1 MNRNLKEWLSQV
13 QEEIIDP
20 DRPIVDPHHHLWKEN
35 ERRKEYLVG
44 HLWEDTG
51 SGHNIKKTVFV
62 ECNAE
67 YLTDGPEHMRP
78 LGETQFVANAAA
90 QTATDPN
97 KATISA
103 IVSFA
108 RCLLGAQVEE
118 VLQAHIE
125 AGNGLFRGIRNQ
137 ASWSASEAIANSRV
151 NPPPHLYTNPVFQ
164 EGFSKLGP
172 LGLTFDA
179 WLYHTQISD
188 LTELARKFPDTTIIM
203 DHFGG
208 PLGTGPYTDFRDE
221 VFAKWKQDIATLSQ
235 CPNVNAKLG
244 GLAMPVNGWGWDT
257 ADKPATSDDIAK
269 AHTPYYIHTIECF
282 GPERCMFESN
292 FPVEKVSASYPVFW
306 NAFKKMAANF
316 SEDEKEMLF
325 RGTATRVY
333 KIN

>member
-1 MNRNLKEWLSQV
+1 MNNLKEWLSQV
-13 QEEIIDP
+13 QEEITDP
-20 DRPIVDPHHHLWKEN
+20 ERPIIDPHHHLWREN
-35 ERRKEYLVG
+35 ERRKEYLVE

-51 SGHNIKKTVFV
+51 SGHNIEKTVFV

-78 LGETQFVANAAA
+78 IGETQFVAKAAA
-90 QTATDPN
+90 QTAQDPN
-97 KATISA
+97 QATISA

-151 NPPPHLYTNPVFQ
+151 EPPPHLYTNPKFQ
-164 EGFSKLGP
+164 EGFAKLGP

-179 WLYHTQISD
+179 WLYHTQIPD

-208 PLGTGPYTDFRDE
+208 PLGTGPYANYRDE

-244 GLAMPVNGWGWDT
+244 GLAMPVNGWGWET
-257 ADKPATSDDIAK
+257 ADKPATSDDIVK
-269 AHTPYYIHTIECF
+269 KHTPYYMHTIECF

-292 FPVEKVSASYPVFW
+292 FPVEKVSASYSVFW

-316 SEDEKEMLF
+316 SEDEKNALF
-325 RGTATRVY
+325 RDTATRVY
-333 KIN
+333 KID